1 MPAIDPALDI
11 LSACAVV
18 ITRSLDL
25 VCLDSGSVDYLVRIV
40 SGHHRLLPYALEFW
54 IEHCLDYASSRGNLS
69 PDGHFQYHLSRIH
82 EKHEECLD
90 ALGRATVQVGTQT
103 AAEASDADERLE
115 QLSSMPVHK
124 LMADVQHLRLLAS
137 QSDSNDR
144 SGRSE
149 LDLSFH

>member
-25 VCLDSGSVDYLVRIV
+25 VYLDSGSVDYLVRIA

-54 IEHCLDYASSRGNLS
+54 IEHCLDYASSGGDLS
-69 PDGHFQYHLSRIH
+69 PDGQFQYHLSRIH
-82 EKHEECLD
+82 KKHVECLD
-90 ALGRATVQVGTQT
+90 ALGRATVQVGTQGT
-103 AAEASDADERLE
+103 AGASDVDDRLE
-115 QLSSMPVHK
+115 LFSSMPIHK
-124 LMADVQHLRLLAS
+124 LMADVQYLRLLAS
-137 QSDSNDR
+137 QSDGNDR

-149 LDLSFH
+149 LD